1 MTYHFIY
8 TDGATPKQ
16 NAQSTYDNIKK
27 AGLNPS
33 NTWIAADL
41 EYDTWVKNKEKCT
54 KEKCTKYTKEYLQ
67 ALKTL
72 GCNKLLIYTNDD
84 YYKNY
89 YDWAQLSSYPIW
101 LADYT
106 GEPDHT
112 CMIQQYSS
120 KGRVNGISGNVDLDY
135 LFDQSI
141 LSNKQQIKVTND
153 AAASGKVLASKV
165 LQVAMKEIGYLEKK
179 TNASLDNKTA
189 NAGSNNYTKFARD
202 FDQKYPR
209 WYNGKKNGYAWC
221 DMFVDW
227 CFLQAFGYDKALK
240 LLCQPE
246 KSLGAGCKY
255 SYRYFK
261 NKGQAGRIPSVGAQI
276 FFGNTED
283 TINHTG
289 LVYKVDG
296 AYVYTIEGNSENK
309 VAYRKYNRGTPGLWY
324 GYPKYDSETTSVN
337 IPEQKTSSSLSIG
350 STGEAVKEMQ
360 KMLIALGYSCGPKG
374 VDGVFGNNT
383 LAGLKAFQK
392 NNNLSVDGI
401 YGSKSKAKLTQLFA
415 KKESITSTETKTTYN
430 SSKIAAAK
438 SFNSSI
444 AKTYTTT
451 SKLNLRTGPGTSYN
465 VIVVMPKG
473 AKVTNYGYYTND
485 WYYVVYN
492 KYKGFCSKRWLK

>member
-1 MTYHFIY
+1 
-8 TDGATPKQ
+8 
-16 NAQSTYDNIKK
+16 
-27 AGLNPS
+27 
-33 NTWIAADL
+33 
-41 EYDTWVKNKEKCT
+41 
-54 KEKCTKYTKEYLQ
+54 
-67 ALKTL
+67 
-72 GCNKLLIYTNDD
+72 
-84 YYKNY
+84 
-89 YDWAQLSSYPIW
+89 
-101 LADYT
+101 
-106 GEPDHT
+106 
-112 CMIQQYSS
+112 
-120 KGRVNGISGNVDLDY
+120 
-135 LFDQSI
+135 
-141 LSNKQQIKVTND
+141 
-153 AAASGKVLASKV
+153 
-165 LQVAMKEIGYLEKK
+165 MKEIGYLEKK

-401 YGSKSKAKLTQLFA
+401 YGSKSKAKLT
-415 KKESITSTETKTTYN
+415 
-430 SSKIAAAK
+430 
-438 SFNSSI
+438 
-444 AKTYTTT
+444 
-451 SKLNLRTGPGTSYN
+451 
-465 VIVVMPKG
+465 
-473 AKVTNYGYYTND
+473 
-485 WYYVVYN
+485 
-492 KYKGFCSKRWLK
+492 